1 MAVVLD
7 GKSLTCAEVIAVAV
21 RGEPVSIDPTAR
33 EWVRRAADLAQEV
46 TGRRPVYGRTT
57 GVGANRMVSVEEQEV
72 AAFGRR
78 LLRSHAGGTGPL
90 IPETEARAMMVVRA
104 NQILAGHSGVSEHVL
119 DALALALNAGC
130 YPQVHSIGAIGTGD
144 LTALAELALTLLG
157 EQPWMG
163 PHPLPPI
170 DFATSDALAF
180 LSSNALTIG
189 QSVLA
194 QGQLSAL
201 LDQTCTSA
209 ALSLLAVDGSPEP
222 FAEVVHQSRPHH
234 GSQLVARRI
243 RDLLG
248 EITHTPAR
256 VQDPFGL
263 RCFPQVH
270 GEAVDGLAALE
281 QVLSVEINAGAENP
295 LVSVLDGDVYHHGG
309 FHSITL
315 SLALDKARLSALQT
329 AQLSVSRLAMLC
341 EPNYTGLRPFAA
353 DEASGSSGLMVIE
366 YTAAASLASF
376 RSMAMPAVLGHATL
390 SRGVEEHASFSAQ
403 SARMTGEVVP
413 HFVIV
418 LACELI
424 ASVRVLRM
432 RQMHPNNSAELR
444 AAFDNAV
451 GMLPT
456 ETEDR
461 PLTVDLMTASALLT
475 GEHVEMPDQLR
486 RVTDKPA

>member
-1 MAVVLD
+1 
-7 GKSLTCAEVIAVAV
+7 
-21 RGEPVSIDPTAR
+21 
-33 EWVRRAADLAQEV
+33 
-46 TGRRPVYGRTT
+46 
-57 GVGANRMVSVEEQEV
+57 
-72 AAFGRR
+72 
-78 LLRSHAGGTGPL
+78 
-90 IPETEARAMMVVRA
+90 MMVVRA

-130 YPQVHSIGAIGTGD
+130 HPQVHSIGAIGTGD

-157 EQPWMG
+157 EQPWLG

-201 LDQTCTSA
+201 LDQTCTTA
-209 ALSLLAVDGSPEP
+209 ALSLLAVDGSVEP

-243 RDLLG
+243 RELLG

-315 SLALDKARLSALQT
+315 SLALDKARLSALQS

-341 EPNYTGLRPFAA
+341 EPSYTGLRPFAA

-413 HFVIV
+413 HYVIV

-424 ASVRVLRM
+424 AAVRVLRM
-432 RQMHPNNSAELR
+432 RQMSPNNSAELR

-451 GMLPT
+451 RTLPP

-461 PLTVDLMTASALLT
+461 PLTVDLMTASSLLT
-475 GEHVEMPDQLR
+475 GEHAGLPDQLR